1 MKSDS
6 LQSRLLDN
14 IDLPEDIRKL
24 SVSQLPQLCDDV
36 RNHLIDVI
44 TSVGG
49 HFGAGL
55 GVVELTVAL
64 HYVFN
69 TPKDKIVWDVGHQ
82 AYPHKI
88 VTGRKNELHT
98 IRQRHGLSPFLKR
111 TESEYDVFGAGHAS
125 TSISAGLGIA
135 TARDFKGEDFEVV
148 SIIGDG
154 SMTGGM
160 AYEAMNNCG
169 VQGRKMIVI
178 LNDNNFSIAP
188 NVWAIGEHFTRLA
201 TTGPVQKF
209 RNNVWD
215 LTGKLDDLGDR
226 IRKVLHRVEGGVKAV
241 LTPGMLFESLGFKYF
256 GPINGHNINQLVKTL
271 SFIRD
276 ELNGPVL
283 LHLSTQ
289 KGKGYDPAERDDR
302 ALHAI
307 GKIDKTTGQGF
318 PSTKPVVKKAPKYQD
333 VFGDMMTEICDERSD
348 VVAITAAM
356 PDGTGL
362 NRTMVKHPERVIDVG
377 IAEEHAVTLAAGIA
391 TEGVTPVVAIY
402 STFLQRAFD
411 QIVHDCA
418 IQKLHVVFC
427 MDRAGVAGADGPT
440 HHGVLDIAYLR
451 IIQGMVVMAPKDEQ
465 ELRNMMHTAINVYRE
480 GPIAIRYPRG
490 NGEGVE
496 LTKPETVEIGVSETV
511 KSGTDLAMLAFGN
524 RVYPALRAAEALESE
539 GISVEVVNAR
549 FTKPLDTNMID
560 DIASRFSTVLTIE
573 DGQREGGFGSAVM
586 EYLQASGQQHVKV
599 TNLGY
604 DDIFVPHGTQEELWQ
619 EHGLD
624 EAGIAASMRSAVG
637 SVEVESK

>member
-6 LQSRLLDN
+6 LQSRLLDA
-14 IDLPEDIRKL
+14 IQSPADIRKL
-24 SVSQLPQLCDDV
+24 NVSQLPQLCDDV

-64 HYVFN
+64 HHVFN

-88 VTGRKNELHT
+88 LTGRKDELHT
-98 IRQRHGLSPFLKR
+98 IRKRHGLSPFLKR
-111 TESEYDVFGAGHAS
+111 SESEYDVFGAGHAS

-135 TARDFKGEDFEVV
+135 TARDLKNEDFEVI

-169 VQGRKMIVI
+169 VQGRKMIVV

-188 NVWAIGEHFTRLA
+188 NVWAIGEHFTRIA

-241 LTPGMLFESLGFKYF
+241 LTPGMLFEALGFKYF

-271 SFIRD
+271 TFIRD

-289 KGKGYDPAERDDR
+289 KGKGYDPAEKDDR

-307 GKIDKTTGQGF
+307 GKVDRNTGQGF
-318 PSTKPVVKKAPKYQD
+318 PSAAVGKKVPKYQD
-333 VFGDMMTEICDERSD
+333 VFGDMMIDICDQRTD

-362 NRTMVKHPERVIDVG
+362 NRTMVKHPDRVIDVG

-440 HHGVLDIAYLR
+440 HHGVLDIGYLR

-465 ELRNMMHTAINVYRE
+465 ELRDMMHTAINVYRD

-490 NGEGVE
+490 SGEGVE
-496 LTKPETVEIGVSETV
+496 LVEPREVTIGTSETIQ
-511 KSGTDLAMLAFGN
+511 SGTDIAVLAFGN
-524 RVYPALRAAEALESE
+524 RVYPALRAAQEVAND

-549 FTKPLDTNMID
+549 FAKPLDTNMIS
-560 DIASRFSTVLTIE
+560 DISKRFKHIITIE
-573 DGQREGGFGSAVM
+573 DGQRQGGFGSAVM
-586 EYLQASGQQHVKV
+586 EYLQDTNISGVQV

-604 DDIFVPHGTQEELWQ
+604 NDVFVPHGTQEELWA
-619 EHGLD
+619 ECGID
-624 EAGIAASMRSAVG
+624 ENGIAATMRSVAG
-637 SVEVESK
+637 ITVEVQK